1 MYALHWQPL
10 SLIRMRSR
18 VEIQDHLHR
27 RAHPQV
33 RYHAHPQV
41 RHPVRHQVRCPVLQ
55 AQDQVH
61 HQVQYVSSR
70 HPVRHQ
76 EVFRDRLHLKEIL
89 RRYVLPAA
97 QQAEDLQAIP
107 RLALQ
112 AMSRKTVR
120 PAMCLPDDLREIL
133 RATVRPEMYLQADRQ
148 EIQERLQD
156 LTTTGQS
163 RI

>member
-41 RHPVRHQVRCPVLQ
+41 RHPVLHQVRCPVLQ

-97 QQAEDLQAIP
+97 QQAEDLQTIP
-107 RLALQ
+107 RLALL
-112 AMSRKTVR
+112 AMFRKTVR
-120 PAMCLPDDLREIL
+120 PAMCLPDVLREIL

-156 LTTTGQS
+156 RITTGQS